1 MCRLCGERE
10 ETISHITTVRKKL
23 AQKQYKNWR
32 HDQVARVVYRKLCQ
46 NYDLQCNE
54 TWYDHSPDAVME
66 NDPVKL
72 LWNFGIQTD
81 QHLDQNRSDIVVI
94 ILLITKLTIKILSV
108 QYRKIPKISP
118 SIYISPPNR

>member
-54 TWYDHSPDAVME
+54 TWYDHSPDAVMK

-94 ILLITKLTIKILSV
+94 ILLITKLTIKILPV
-108 QYRKIPKISP
+108 QYGKIPKTSP
-118 SIYISPPNR
+118 SFASF